1 MLVEQFLKA
10 DMLVQDAL
18 LPDWHL
24 TNGQTVIDEYFYDP
38 LQPKEFYVYPLRL
51 LVLKLVL
58 ILVMCAYCQ
67 RLPQQQTHSQLM
79 IILRQRYKSGCFTQY
94 GAAMMSN
101 HLTTV
106 RHKPFGRR
114 F

>member
-1 MLVEQFLKA
+1 
-10 DMLVQDAL
+10 MLVQDAL

-101 HLTTV
+101 HQTTV
-106 RHKPFGRR
+106 RHKAICRR